1 MKKRDLTVGSIS
13 GGLWAF
19 AVPLMLGNVMQQL
32 YNLADTWIVGQF
44 IGDNAL
50 AAVGSSY
57 TLITFLT
64 SVIIGLSLGT
74 GTFISIAFGKRRDDT
89 IRNGIFTSGVI
100 TVGIT
105 LIITALFY
113 IFLNP
118 IIALLQIPEEL
129 IADTR
134 NYLAWVFIG
143 FFATF
148 VYNFFS
154 NILRGMGNSAMPLV
168 FLGISVVLN
177 TGLDILFVIPFKMGI
192 AGAAIATVISQ
203 YCSAIGLLLYFL
215 FSGKQYIPRKSD
227 MKLSRENIRNILS
240 LSGFTCLQQSV
251 MNFGILMIQGLVNS
265 FGSATMAAFAVAVK
279 IDTIA
284 YMPVQDFGNAF
295 SVFTA
300 QNYGAQKYG
309 RIKNGIKQ
317 SLISVVL
324 FCFTVSTAVF
334 FLSEPLMSLF
344 CSDSETIA
352 IGVQYLRTEGL
363 CYVGIGILFMLY
375 GYYRAVN
382 KPLMS
387 VILTVF
393 SLGTRVLLAY
403 TLSPLA
409 FFGVMG
415 IWISIP
421 IGWFMAD
428 AVGIGYYI
436 LRERKRCQENN
447 NDYNYDKQ

>member
-1 MKKRDLTVGSIS
+1 MKNRDLTVGSIS

-74 GTFISIAFGKRRDDT
+74 GTFISIAFGKQRDDT

-100 TVGIT
+100 TAGIT
-105 LIITALFY
+105 LVITALFY

-118 IIALLQIPEEL
+118 IITLLQIPEEL

-134 NYLAWVFIG
+134 AYLAWVFIG

-148 VYNFFS
+148 IYNFFS
-154 NILRGMGNSAMPLV
+154 NILRGMGNSAVPLV

-177 TGLDILFVIPFKMGI
+177 IGLDALFVIPFGMGI

-203 YCSAIGLLLYFL
+203 YCSAISLLIYFV

-227 MKLSRENIRNILS
+227 MKLNRENIGNILS

-300 QNYGAQKYG
+300 QNYGAGKHE
-309 RIKNGIKQ
+309 RIRKGIKQ

-324 FCFTVSTAVF
+324 FCFAVSTAVF

-352 IGVQYLRTEGL
+352 IGVRYLRTEGL

-403 TLSPLA
+403 TLSPLD

-421 IGWFMAD
+421 IGWFLAD

-436 LRERKRCQENN
+436 LRERRRYQENN